1 MYTLVLS
8 ADKQLYAECE
18 VLFIHLRRHSQ
29 CCQLLLLLLSL
40 YVFRKMN
47 RLCLMEL
54 YKLLKLYSC
63 YNCHTVTLNVA
74 FNVVFTNNIVAHTC
88 NTLLYS

>member
-1 MYTLVLS
+1 MQSARYCLYTYIDTAS
-8 ADKQLYAECE
+8 AANYY
-18 VLFIHLRRHSQ
+18 I
-29 CCQLLLLLLSL
+29 LLLLSL